1 MTKKDFEMIARVLR
15 NNLEGKGFINNS
27 VNDAQRES
35 AVRCIALDFS
45 LEFQKVNPRF
55 DTGRFVKAV
64 MEND

>member
-35 AVRCIALDFS
+35 AVRCMVLDFC

-55 DTGRFVKAV
+55 DTERFIKAV
-64 MEND
+64 MENN